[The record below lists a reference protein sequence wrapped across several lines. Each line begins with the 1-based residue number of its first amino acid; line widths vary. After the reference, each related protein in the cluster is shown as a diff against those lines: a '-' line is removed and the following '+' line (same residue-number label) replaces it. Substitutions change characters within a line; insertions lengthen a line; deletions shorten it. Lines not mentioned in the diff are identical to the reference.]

1 VAKITISKT
10 ARSDLKDIIDYI
22 KRDSIRYAYLEKVK
36 IEGTINRLILQPFI
50 GRVVPELENENY
62 RELIIG
68 SFTKFNLKTISIFYL
83 STTTPDQHLI
93 ILPFGPKNDFQP
105 CSIKKK

>member
-62 RELIIG
+62 RELIFQNYRIIYKIQ
-68 SFTKFNLKTISIFYL
+68 SEDHIYILSIHHHSR
-83 STTTPDQHLI
+83 STSNNPAFR
-93 ILPFGPKNDFQP
+93 PEG
-105 CSIKKK
+105 